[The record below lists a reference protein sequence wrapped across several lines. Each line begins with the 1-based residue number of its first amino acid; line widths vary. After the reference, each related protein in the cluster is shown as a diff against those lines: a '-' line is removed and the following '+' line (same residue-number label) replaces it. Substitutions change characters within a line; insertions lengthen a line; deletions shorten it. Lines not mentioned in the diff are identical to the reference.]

1 MRVSR
6 RRWAGGLSDEKRRCV
21 CHLIRIAPPLRSRA
35 QRDKHVRRA
44 PRVFDIGAQLAR
56 RFRLTGRRQSMFES
70 NSRARRSTLGA
81 LLLVAATTMTACAH
95 SQQAPPADSA
105 SPHGQGNWQGSR
117 AHQGQGPRGDRMLE
131 GLNLTKDQRDQ
142 IKVIR
147 DRYRLR
153 ADSLRAGGAG
163 RDSTSRSAFRS
174 MIEQQ
179 MQEIRGVL
187 TPDQQKQFDDRIA
200 RDARASPAE
209 RRARR
214 QRSSQ
219 RTGRTTTT
227 AGQPGR

>member
-1 MRVSR
+1 
-6 RRWAGGLSDEKRRCV
+6 
-21 CHLIRIAPPLRSRA
+21 
-35 QRDKHVRRA
+35 
-44 PRVFDIGAQLAR
+44 
-56 RFRLTGRRQSMFES
+56 MFES
-70 NSRARRSTLGA
+70 NSRARRSALGA

-174 MIEQQ
+174 MMEQQ

-187 TPDQQKQFDDRIA
+187 TPDQQKQFNDRIA
-200 RDARASPAE
+200 RM
-209 RRARR
+209 RARR
-214 QRSSQ
+214 QQ
-219 RTGRTTTT
+219 NGGRGDNDRHN
-227 AGQPGR
+227 GQDGPPPPPDNQGGNAPPPPPAT